1 MTQDYIVVR
10 GGREHN
16 LKNITVSI
24 PKNELVVFT
33 GMSGSGKSSLAFDTI
48 YAEGQRRYLE
58 SLSAYARQ
66 FLGGLQKPDVDSI
79 DGLSPAIAIDQKA
92 TSHNPRS
99 TVGTVTEIYDY
110 LRLLF
115 ARVGHPHCPN
125 CGREIFPQSA
135 PTITN
140 RIFDLMLR
148 ANSASWRTQARFMLL
163 SPVVKDRKGEFTSL
177 FANLRQ
183 KGWQRVR
190 IDRQVYNLDANILLL
205 KNNRHTI
212 EVVVDRF
219 SVTKKKLPDRSRLTQ
234 SVETGL
240 SLGGGNLIL
249 TQVTDPEFQFPA
261 QPKSMTDTLFS
272 EHLACPDCNLSL
284 PPLEPRNFSFNSPHG
299 ACPTCHGLG
308 SLLKVNPE
316 AVTRLGLNAG
326 MIQSLEYRYHTTT
339 SDWMRRELERLMRKI
354 TCPTCQGQRLQPSSL
369 AVTVHDRNIAQVTQF
384 AIATSLDWVTEVSS
398 RLNARELTIANLII
412 KELTTRLNFLN
423 DVGLDYLTLAREAA
437 SLSGGEAQRIR
448 LASQIGTGLT
458 GVLYVLDEPTI
469 GLHQRDNLKLIT
481 TLKHLRDLGNSV
493 IIVEH
498 DRATIESADHVLDF
512 GPRAGQEGGQIVAQG
527 TPTQIKT
534 NPKSLTGK
542 YLSGKK
548 KISVP
553 SDNFSALS
561 DQFPV
566 LTITNCHQHN
576 LKHIDVD
583 FPLGK
588 LICVTGVSGS
598 GKSTLVHTT
607 LYYALLQ
614 RFGRMTHET
623 PGQFSQLKGT
633 EHVTRVSLIDQSPIG
648 RTPRSNPVTY
658 TKAFDYIRHLLAQT
672 KTARIQGFGPGRF
685 SFNVKGGRCEA
696 CQGEGQVKI
705 TMQFLPDVYVA
716 CDVCHGQRYNQ
727 ATLEIAY
734 KGKSVADILDLTVA
748 QAVDFFSSHPTLHHK
763 LITLKI
769 VGLDYIK
776 LGQPAPTLSGGEAQ
790 RIKLAKELGIK
801 SAGHT
806 LYLLDEPTTG
816 LHFEDLNQLLDVLKA
831 LVSQGNTIILIEH
844 NLDIIKSAD
853 WIIDLGPEGG
863 DGGGD
868 IVATGTP
875 RQVAKNRHSYTGQ
888 FLQKLLH

>member
-1 MTQDYIVVR
+1 MKQDYLVVH
-10 GGREHN
+10 GAREHN

-24 PKNELVVFT
+24 PKNRLVVFT

-66 FLGGLQKPDVDSI
+66 FLGGLHKPEVDSI
-79 DGLSPAIAIDQKA
+79 AGLSPAISIDQKA

-125 CGREIFPQSA
+125 CGREISPQSA
-135 PTITN
+135 QTITDT
-140 RIFDLMLR
+140 IFDHMLQATR
-148 ANSASWRTQARFMLL
+148 YPQPARFMLL

-177 FANLRQ
+177 FANLTQ
-183 KGWQRVR
+183 KGFQRVR
-190 IDRQVYNLDANILLL
+190 IDHQVYDLNTDILLL
-205 KNNRHTI
+205 KNNHHTI
-212 EVVVDRF
+212 EVIIDRF
-219 SVTKKKLPDRSRLTQ
+219 SVTKKNLPDRSRLTHA
-234 SVETGL
+234 VETGL
-240 SLGGGNLIL
+240 DLAGGNLIL
-249 TQVTDPEFQFPA
+249 TQVADADLQFPDK
-261 QPKSMTDTLFS
+261 PKSMTDTLFS

-308 SLLKVNPE
+308 SLLRVNPE
-316 AVTRLGLNAG
+316 AVARLGLNSG
-326 MIQSLEYRYHTTT
+326 MIRSLEYRYHTTT
-339 SDWMRRELERLMRKI
+339 SDLMRRELERFMRKI
-354 TCPTCQGQRLQPSSL
+354 TCPACQGKRLTPSSL
-369 AVTVHDRNIAQVTQF
+369 AVTVHHLNIAQVTDQSITAAF
-384 AIATSLDWVTEVSS
+384 AWVTHLASN
-398 RLNARELTIANLII
+398 LTARELAIANLII
-412 KELTTRLNFLN
+412 KELTTRFNFLN
-423 DVGLDYLTLAREAA
+423 DVGLDYLTLSREAA

-469 GLHQRDNLKLIT
+469 GLHQRDNLKLIA

-493 IIVEH
+493 IVVEH
-498 DRATIESADHVLDF
+498 DRATIGSADHILDF

-527 TPTQIKT
+527 TPAQIKA
-534 NPKSLTGK
+534 NPKSLTGQ

-548 KISVP
+548 KIVVKN
-553 SDNFSALS
+553 DHHITMN
-561 DQFPV
+561 DHI
-566 LTITNCHQHN
+566 LTITDCSQHN
-576 LKHIDVD
+576 LKNITVD

-598 GKSTLVHTT
+598 GKSTLIHTT

-614 RFGRMTHET
+614 HFGRMTHET

-633 EHVTRVSLIDQSPIG
+633 EYITRVSLIDQSPIG

-696 CQGEGQVKI
+696 CQGEGQIKI

-716 CDVCHGQRYNQ
+716 CEVCQGRRYNQ
-727 ATLEIAY
+727 ATLEVTY
-734 KGKSVADILDLTVA
+734 KGKTVADILNLTVA
-748 QAVDFFSSHPTLHHK
+748 EAVNFFSSHTTLHHK
-763 LITLKI
+763 LITLKL
-769 VGLDYIK
+769 VGLGYIK
-776 LGQPAPTLSGGEAQ
+776 LGQSAPTLSGGEAQ
-790 RIKLAKELGIK
+790 RIKLAKELSIK

-816 LHFEDLNQLLDVLKA
+816 LHFEDLNQLLYVLKA
-831 LVSQGNTIILIEH
+831 LVNQGNTIILIEH

-853 WIIDLGPEGG
+853 WIIDLGLEGG
-863 DGGGD
+863 DRGGD
-868 IVATGTP
+868 IVTAGTP
-875 RQVAKNRHSYTGQ
+875 RHVAKIKQSYTGQ
-888 FLQKLLH
+888 FLKKLLH